1 MFISRKCWFCSIL
14 YLLKMVGPF
23 SIWGMS
29 LIKELETKIKG
40 ALETIL
46 QIVQAV
52 VIDIYIFFITRDLL
66 LKIAHTLDRGHRET
80 KSVLNRK
87 VLFCKLP
94 FTVLTGRVISCLLH
108 LWTTIPATVV
118 KCVHGCNGGMSVK
131 GEPTISWWDLRLT
144 EGNAC
149 LLLQIWSR
157 TQLESSRVP
166 EVNLL

>member
-1 MFISRKCWFCSIL
+1 M
-14 YLLKMVGPF
+14 
-23 SIWGMS
+23 
-29 LIKELETKIKG
+29 
-40 ALETIL
+40 
-46 QIVQAV
+46 
-52 VIDIYIFFITRDLL
+52 

-108 LWTTIPATVV
+108 LQYQLQYNYNTPTTIPATVV

-131 GEPTISWWDLRLT
+131 GEPTTSWWDLRLT